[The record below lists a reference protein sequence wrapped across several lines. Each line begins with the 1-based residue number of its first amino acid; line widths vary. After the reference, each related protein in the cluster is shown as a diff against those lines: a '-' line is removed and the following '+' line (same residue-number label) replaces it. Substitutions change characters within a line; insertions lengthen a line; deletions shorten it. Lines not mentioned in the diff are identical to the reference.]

1 MKMRFWA
8 IGLMGFFLCAGCGQ
22 QDSSAQ
28 PGAVMEQE
36 MAEPGRAT
44 RSDGAPPA
52 VQSGQKWMRERLAG
66 DQDSIV
72 RKAIED
78 GFYDPEVRINVSGR
92 TERDAYDEARL
103 KAAREF
109 ENPADW

>member
-1 MKMRFWA
+1 
-8 IGLMGFFLCAGCGQ
+8 
-22 QDSSAQ
+22 
-28 PGAVMEQE
+28 MEQE
-36 MAEPGRAT
+36 MAEPGKAT
-44 RSDGAPPA
+44 RSDGAAPA
-52 VQSGQKWMRERLAG
+52 VQPGQKWMRERLAG

-78 GFYDPEVRINVSGR
+78 GFYDPEVRISVSGR
-92 TERDAYDEARL
+92 TERDAYDEARQ